1 MTIARTTASISI
13 GTVATTA
20 TTLSAEQDPRADDAS
35 EGSAFVYLTYTG
47 TTAAG
52 SIDVAITQGPTT
64 TTESTT
70 RLALMDSIIP
80 INGTETN
87 ILLGNGPID
96 LDRFFKVS
104 VKNNAIGASITS
116 VTVNISHYKRV

>member
-1 MTIARTTASISI
+1 MTIARSTISISI

-20 TTLSAEQDPRADDAS
+20 TALSAEQDPRGDDAS
-35 EGSAFVYLTYTG
+35 EGSAYFYLTYTG
-47 TTAAG
+47 TAAAG
-52 SIDVAITQGPTT
+52 SIDVAVTQGPTT

-116 VTVNISHYKRV
+116 VTVNISYYKRV